1 MTPTVKP
8 ATAPALRR
16 AVAPIRGL
24 QLRAGEQTGDGALTI
39 QGHAAVFDTETV
51 LFDAGWWRLREVISP
66 GAFTAVLS
74 RDPLVHLVHQHD
86 MATAIAATDV
96 ADGIGR
102 LELEQDDQGLRFFA
116 RVDPDDPDV
125 RRLEA
130 KMRRGVVGQAS
141 FAFTIAR
148 STSTIEVDEDGN
160 EDELW
165 TIEEIGELYDVSTV
179 AQGAYSATDAQ
190 MLARALARELP
201 DLGRPPTAGTD
212 TTDVA
217 SAPGPVGVPAVAPD
231 PPAGGERAQA
241 HARAALRARARVAIA
256 TAHRR

>member
-1 MTPTVKP
+1 MPSPVKP

-39 QGHAAVFDTETV
+39 EGHAAVFDIETV
-51 LFDAGWWRLREVISP
+51 LFDAGWWRLREVIAP
-66 GAFTAVLS
+66 GAFGPVLS
-74 RDPLVHLVHQHD
+74 RGPLVHLVHQHD

-96 ADGIGR
+96 DDGIGR
-102 LELEQDDQGLRFFA
+102 LELEEDDSGLRFFA
-116 RVDPDDPDV
+116 RVDPDDSDV
-125 RRLEA
+125 QRLA
-130 KMRRGVVGQAS
+130 VKMRRGVVRQAS
-141 FAFTIAR
+141 FAFTVAR
-148 STSTIEVDEDGN
+148 SSSLIEVDENGN

-201 DLGRPPTAGTD
+201 ALGRPPTAGAATS
-212 TTDVA
+212 DVA
-217 SAPGPVGVPAVAPD
+217 SASGPVGVPAVAPE